1 VRSIFCTVSI
11 SLLSAAVGA
20 AEDTPKEYRDLPRMS
35 GWYRG
40 QPVQFRVW
48 NGMAL
53 VEGDMLLGPVEELL
67 QGPEAKGRE
76 RADIAIAGEKYR
88 WPGGVIPYEV
98 DPNLPNPERVTKA
111 IEEWQAKTSI
121 RFQPR
126 AGEDDYVR
134 INRATSGCNSA
145 VGHVGGRQTV
155 NLADDCSSGN
165 TIHELGHSVGL
176 FHTQA
181 RINRNLHVR
190 VRYENIDKDYWDQ
203 YDQQLLNGMDIGP
216 YDYSSIM
223 HYSSTGFTRNNRNS
237 MDTAP
242 PGIPVGQRAELSPGD
257 VQAVARMYGQPI
269 KEVTVSTFPLGLA
282 IIVDGEQYTA
292 PKSFTWAAGE
302 THTLT
307 APEGFV
313 SASPNRRLRFAKW
326 SDGGDAEHTI
336 TVGDETL
343 YIAGYAL
350 QLRLRTG
357 VVPTGSGTVQVEPP
371 SDDGFYTY
379 GQVLHIRAVP
389 QDDFQFLSWTP
400 GAGAATYLAVNG
412 QGNASNP
419 VELALRNENAF
430 YVANFT
436 KSPITTVTSNP
447 TGALVT
453 VDGVAGYTPRAFLYD
468 PGSTHTV
475 SIADQQLVEGDTA
488 RLQFREWSNQG
499 DRRQTITAGSG
510 PLTLTASLNK
520 QYQLLRYLTYVR
532 LTTAAAP
539 TFANIVTTPLN
550 DDRFYDAGST
560 VQFSAQGP
568 ENVPFSNWFY
578 DLGSS
583 NATQQLVVNQQV
595 AVSANFVSAPFFN
608 ASALVNQA
616 SQQPSPAT
624 PGALM
629 MLYTPRIGP
638 KEEVVL
644 SAGDDGKYP
653 TSTNGVSVRFGD
665 TPAQIVRL
673 AENSVT
679 LLAPEQVGAS
689 SSVVVATRSPQGNY
703 SRTMTAAQ
711 AAPGIYTLDGSGVGA
726 AATEGPAARGQ
737 EFRVKVTGIG
747 KDQPLGAEVGGVP
760 AMVTNVA
767 PGALPGSY
775 VLTIATPEDA
785 PTGTAVDLAV
795 LAGGVRSQF
804 GVTIEVQ

>member
-1 VRSIFCTVSI
+1 MRSIFCTVSI
-11 SLLSAAVGA
+11 SLLCAAIGSAG
-20 AEDTPKEYRDLPRMS
+20 DTPKEYRNLPRES

-40 QPVQFRVW
+40 QPVHFRVW
-48 NGMAL
+48 NRMAL

-67 QGPEAKGRE
+67 QAPEAKGRE
-76 RADIAIAGEKYR
+76 RADIAIAGDKYR
-88 WPGGVIPYEV
+88 WPGGLIPYEV

-111 IEEWQAKTSI
+111 IEEWQAKTSV

-134 INRATSGCNSA
+134 INRAASGCNSA

-155 NLADDCSSGN
+155 NLADDCSTGN

-176 FHTQA
+176 FHTQS

-190 VRYENIDKDYWDQ
+190 IRYENIDKDYWDQ
-203 YDQQLLNGMDIGP
+203 YDQQLLNGVDIGP

-223 HYSSTGFTRNNRNS
+223 HYGSTGFTRNNRNS
-237 MDTAP
+237 LDTVP
-242 PGIPVGQRAELSPGD
+242 PGIPVGQRGGLSPGD
-257 VQAVARMYGQPI
+257 VQAIARMYGELP
-269 KEVTVSTFPLGLA
+269 KEVTISTFPLGLT
-282 IIVDGEQYTA
+282 ITVDGERYTA
-292 PKSFTWAAGE
+292 PRSFTWAAGE
-302 THTLT
+302 THTLK
-307 APEGFV
+307 AAAGFV
-313 SASPNRRLRFAKW
+313 SASPNNRLRLAKW
-326 SDGGDAEHTI
+326 SDGGEAEHTI

-343 YIAGYAL
+343 YIASYAQ
-350 QLRLRTG
+350 QLRLRTA
-357 VVPTGSGTVQVEPP
+357 VVPSGSGSVQVDPP
-371 SDDGFYTY
+371 SEDGFYNY
-379 GQVLHIRAVP
+379 GQVLHIRAAP

-400 GAGAATYLAVNG
+400 GAGAATYLAANG

-419 VELALRNENAF
+419 VELVLRSENAF

-447 TGALVT
+447 AGAVVT
-453 VDGVAGYTPRAFLYD
+453 VDGTAGYTPRAFVYE

-475 SIADQQLVEGDTA
+475 SVADQQLVEGDTA

-499 DRRQTITAGSG
+499 DRRQTITSGSD

-520 QYQLLRYLTYVR
+520 QYQLLRYLTYIRV
-532 LTTAAAP
+532 TTASAP

-583 NATQQLVVNQQV
+583 NATQQLVINQQV
-595 AVSANFVSAPFFN
+595 AVSANFLSAPFFN
-608 ASALVNQA
+608 ASAVVNHA
-616 SQQPSPAT
+616 SRQPDPAA

-644 SAGDDGKYP
+644 SAGDDGRYP
-653 TSTNGVSVRFGD
+653 TSANGVTVRFGD
-665 TPAQIVRL
+665 TPAQIVKL
-673 AENSVT
+673 GENSVT
-679 LLAPEQVGAS
+679 LLVPAEVGAK

-703 SRTMTAAQ
+703 SRTIAAAQ
-711 AAPGIYTLDGSGVGA
+711 AAPGIYTMDGSGAGP
-726 AATEGPAARGQ
+726 AATEWPAARGQ

-747 KDQPLGAEVGGVP
+747 KDQPLSAEIGGAP
-760 AMVTNVA
+760 AMVTNVEA
-767 PGALPGSY
+767 GNLPGSY

-785 PTGTAVDLAV
+785 PVGTAVDLAV
-795 LAGGVRSQF
+795 LAAGVRSQF